1 MSDDGLEQVNRFLIV
16 VAAIFA
22 AFVALIVVVVAW
34 GASSESIG
42 RLEDFTG
49 FLRHH
54 NHNEEKLVVT
64 LGAVVV
70 VLLALLVIIIE
81 ATPPS
86 TQKMRVR
93 NMKSGGGAV
102 ITTTDIAKRING
114 EVSQVPHVASC
125 SASVAGRNKKV
136 EVALDLYVDQSA
148 NLADTADAA
157 CRRAQALVE
166 GQLGIGLARPPSARL
181 HYRELRLR
189 DETAAAVPAKRDAVD
204 NRWAQPADRSQS
216 AVEEER
222 DERGRAD
229 AAEQTQA

>member
-1 MSDDGLEQVNRFLIV
+1 VEQFNRFLIV

-22 AFVALIVVVVAW
+22 AFAALIVVVVAW

-64 LGAVVV
+64 LGAIVV
-70 VLLALLVIIIE
+70 VLLAVLVVIIE

-86 TQKMRVR
+86 MQKMRVR
-93 NMKSGGGAV
+93 NMKSGGGAE
-102 ITTTDIAKRING
+102 ITTTEIAKRINA
-114 EVSQVPHVASC
+114 EVTQVSHVASC
-125 SASVAGRNKKV
+125 AAAVTGRNKKV

-148 NLADTADAA
+148 DLADTADAA

-166 GQLGIGLARPPSARL
+166 GQLGIALAKPPSARL

-189 DETAAAVPAKRDAVD
+189 DEKSATAPGLKADVADA
-204 NRWAQPADRSQS
+204 RWAPPADRSKS
-216 AVEEER
+216 
-222 DERGRAD
+222 
-229 AAEQTQA
+229 